1 MKSKVWIAFV
11 VAASLLFSVAC
22 GDEAVDVA
30 ETQRN
35 SIVSYLTSSHSPRL
49 INKKDMG
56 QALEKNPP
64 FYEQVEYNTF
74 RYIDDYYNPERES
87 RVQVVE
93 GDEVELTFTAYIF
106 SGSKPAVSAIY
117 LTNDQVQID
126 ALQNTGLNVEYWKAE
141 PLRVK
146 IGQTNIIK
154 GVEVSLIGCREGDSV
169 EVYMTLDAAYGDDV
183 VGVVPLESSVVWYY
197 TIDKV
202 VR

>member
-22 GDEAVDVA
+22 SDEAVDVA

-49 INKKDMG
+49 INKEDVG

-74 RYIDDYYNPERES
+74 RYIDDYYNPEREN
-87 RVQVVE
+87 RVQVAE

-154 GVEVSLIGCREGDSV
+154 GVEVSLIECREGDSV

>member
-49 INKKDMG
+49 INKKDVG

-87 RVQVVE
+87 RVQVTE

-154 GVEVSLIGCREGDSV
+154 GVEVSLIGCREDDSV

>member
-1 MKSKVWIAFV
+1 MKSKIWIAFV

-49 INKKDMG
+49 INKKDVG

-87 RVQVVE
+87 RVQVAE

-141 PLRVK
+141 PLSVK

>member
-22 GDEAVDVA
+22 SDEAVDVA

-49 INKKDMG
+49 INKKDVG

-87 RVQVVE
+87 RVQVAE
-93 GDEVELTFTAYIF
+93 GDEVELTFPAYIF

>member
-1 MKSKVWIAFV
+1 MKSKIWIAFV

-49 INKKDMG
+49 INKKDVG

-87 RVQVVE
+87 RVLVAE

>member
-1 MKSKVWIAFV
+1 MKSKIWIAFV

-49 INKKDMG
+49 INKKDVG

-87 RVQVVE
+87 RMQVAE

>member
-11 VAASLLFSVAC
+11 VAASLLCSVAC

-49 INKKDMG
+49 INKKDVG

-87 RVQVVE
+87 RVQVAE

>member
-1 MKSKVWIAFV
+1 MKSKIWIAFV

-49 INKKDMG
+49 INKKDVG

-87 RVQVVE
+87 RVQVAE

-141 PLRVK
+141 PLKVK

>member
-1 MKSKVWIAFV
+1 MKSKIWIASV
-11 VAASLLFSVAC
+11 VAASLLCSVAC
-22 GDEAVDVA
+22 SDEAVDVA

-49 INKKDMG
+49 INKKDVG

-87 RVQVVE
+87 RVQVAE

>member
-1 MKSKVWIAFV
+1 MKSKIWIAFV

-49 INKKDMG
+49 INKKDLG

-87 RVQVVE
+87 RVQVAE

>member
-49 INKKDMG
+49 INKKDVG

-87 RVQVVE
+87 RVQVTE
-93 GDEVELTFTAYIF
+93 GDDVELTFTAYIF

>member
-1 MKSKVWIAFV
+1 MKSRIWIAFM
-11 VAASLLFSVAC
+11 VAASLLCSVAC

-49 INKKDMG
+49 INKKDVG

-87 RVQVVE
+87 RVQVAE

-106 SGSKPAVSAIY
+106 SGSTPAVSAIY

-126 ALQNTGLNVEYWKAE
+126 ELRKTGLNVEYWKTE
-141 PLRVK
+141 PLKMK

-154 GVEVSLIGCREGDSV
+154 GVEESLIGCREGDRV
-169 EVYMTLDAAYGDDV
+169 EVYMTLDAAYGDEV
-183 VGVVPLESSVVWYY
+183 VGVVPLESSVAWYY

>member
-11 VAASLLFSVAC
+11 VAASLLCSVAC
-22 GDEAVDVA
+22 SDEAVDVA

-49 INKKDMG
+49 INKKDVG

-64 FYEQVEYNTF
+64 FYEPVEYNTF

-87 RVQVVE
+87 RVQVAE

>member
-1 MKSKVWIAFV
+1 MKSKIWIAFV

-49 INKKDMG
+49 INKKDVG

-74 RYIDDYYNPERES
+74 RYIDDYYNPERDS
-87 RVQVVE
+87 RVQVAE

>member
-22 GDEAVDVA
+22 SDEAVDVA

-35 SIVSYLTSSHSPRL
+35 SIVSYLTSSYSPRL
-49 INKKDMG
+49 INKKDVG

-87 RVQVVE
+87 RVQVAE

>member
-49 INKKDMG
+49 INKKDVG

-87 RVQVVE
+87 RVQVAE

-126 ALQNTGLNVEYWKAE
+126 ALQKTGLNVDYWKAE

>member
-1 MKSKVWIAFV
+1 MKSKIWIAFV

-49 INKKDMG
+49 INKKDVG

-87 RVQVVE
+87 RVQVAE

-126 ALQNTGLNVEYWKAE
+126 ALHNTGLNVEYWKAE

>member
-22 GDEAVDVA
+22 SDEAVDVA

-49 INKKDMG
+49 INKKDVG

-87 RVQVVE
+87 RVQVAE

-141 PLRVK
+141 PLKVK

>member
-1 MKSKVWIAFV
+1 
-11 VAASLLFSVAC
+11 
-22 GDEAVDVA
+22 
-30 ETQRN
+30 
-35 SIVSYLTSSHSPRL
+35 
-49 INKKDMG
+49 
-56 QALEKNPP
+56 
-64 FYEQVEYNTF
+64 
-74 RYIDDYYNPERES
+74 
-87 RVQVVE
+87 VQVAE

>member
-49 INKKDMG
+49 INKKDVG

-87 RVQVVE
+87 RVQVTE
-93 GDEVELTFTAYIF
+93 GDDVELTFTAYIF

-117 LTNDQVQID
+117 LTNDQAQID

>member
-1 MKSKVWIAFV
+1 M

-22 GDEAVDVA
+22 SDEAVDVA

-49 INKKDMG
+49 INKKDVG

-87 RVQVVE
+87 RVQVAE

>member
-22 GDEAVDVA
+22 SDEAVDVA

-49 INKKDMG
+49 INKKDVG

-87 RVQVVE
+87 RVQVTE

>member
-1 MKSKVWIAFV
+1 MKSKIWIAFV
-11 VAASLLFSVAC
+11 VATSLLFSVAC
-22 GDEAVDVA
+22 GDEAVDVS

-49 INKKDMG
+49 INKKDVG

-87 RVQVVE
+87 RVQVAE

>member
-1 MKSKVWIAFV
+1 MKSKIWIAFV

-22 GDEAVDVA
+22 GDEAVDMA

-49 INKKDMG
+49 INKKDVG

-87 RVQVVE
+87 RVQVAE

>member
-1 MKSKVWIAFV
+1 MKSKIWIAFV

-22 GDEAVDVA
+22 SDEAVDVA

-49 INKKDMG
+49 INKKDVG

-87 RVQVVE
+87 RVQVAE

-106 SGSKPAVSAIY
+106 SGSKPVVSAIY

-126 ALQNTGLNVEYWKAE
+126 ALKNTGLNVEYWKAE

>member
-1 MKSKVWIAFV
+1 MKSKIWIAFV

-22 GDEAVDVA
+22 GDEAADVA

-49 INKKDMG
+49 INKKDVG

-87 RVQVVE
+87 RVQVAE

>member
-1 MKSKVWIAFV
+1 MKSKIWIAFV

-49 INKKDMG
+49 INKKDVG
-56 QALEKNPP
+56 QTLEKNPP

-87 RVQVVE
+87 RVQVAE

-146 IGQTNIIK
+146 IGHTNIIK

>member
-49 INKKDMG
+49 INKKDVG

-87 RVQVVE
+87 RVQVAE
-93 GDEVELTFTAYIF
+93 GDKVELTFTAYIF

>member
-1 MKSKVWIAFV
+1 MKSKIWIAFV

-22 GDEAVDVA
+22 SDEAVDVA

-49 INKKDMG
+49 INKKDVG

-87 RVQVVE
+87 RVQVAE

-183 VGVVPLESSVVWYY
+183 VGVVPQESSVVWYY

>member
-22 GDEAVDVA
+22 SDEAVDVA

-49 INKKDMG
+49 INKKDVG

-87 RVQVVE
+87 RVQVAE

-141 PLRVK
+141 PLKVK

-154 GVEVSLIGCREGDSV
+154 GVEVSLIGCREGDCV

>member
-49 INKKDMG
+49 INKKDVG

-74 RYIDDYYNPERES
+74 RYIDDYYNPEHES
-87 RVQVVE
+87 RVQVAE

>member
-1 MKSKVWIAFV
+1 MKSKIWIAFV

-22 GDEAVDVA
+22 SDEAVDVA

-49 INKKDMG
+49 INKKDVG

-87 RVQVVE
+87 RVQVAE

>member
-1 MKSKVWIAFV
+1 MKSKIWIAFV

-49 INKKDMG
+49 INKKDVG

-87 RVQVVE
+87 RVQVTE

>member
-1 MKSKVWIAFV
+1 MKSKIWIAFV
-11 VAASLLFSVAC
+11 VVASLLFSVAC
-22 GDEAVDVA
+22 SDEAVDVA

-49 INKKDMG
+49 INKKDVG

-64 FYEQVEYNTF
+64 FYEPVEYNTF

-87 RVQVVE
+87 RVQVTE

-154 GVEVSLIGCREGDSV
+154 GGEVSLIGCREGDSV